1 MSEERTETADGQAK
15 LLEQPDARPLGG
27 SDTQGRAE
35 TGKRIPVL
43 VVRSREWT
51 LWVLAGLVYLGYV
64 VMAAMEAPTLPVTVG
79 LVLLPAL
86 RLLPEGMLVGVGVG
100 TGWFLGGLA
109 LTLSAYTLVGL
120 LLASQ
125 LLALAAGRSERW
137 GWLIGVVA
145 GYVAGI
151 WWGVSR

>member
-1 MSEERTETADGQAK
+1 MSDPERQPDTPDGQERTE
-15 LLEQPDARPLGG
+15 
-27 SDTQGRAE
+27 S
-35 TGKRIPVL
+35 GKRNPVL
-43 VVRSREWT
+43 VVWTSEWT
-51 LWVLAGLVYLGYV
+51 LWALASLAYLGYTA
-64 VMAAMEAPTLPVTVG
+64 MAAMEAPTLPVAVG
-79 LVLLPAL
+79 LALLPAL
-86 RLLPEGMLVGVGVG
+86 RLLPDRMLIGVGIGV
-100 TGWFLGGLA
+100 GWFLGGLIFA
-109 LTLSAYTLVGL
+109 LSAYTLAGL

>member
-1 MSEERTETADGQAK
+1 MISENSRT
-15 LLEQPDARPLGG
+15 RW
-27 SDTQGRAE
+27 
-35 TGKRIPVL
+35 VL
-43 VVRSREWT
+43 WT
-51 LWVLAGLVYLGYV
+51 LAVLAYLGYV
-64 VMAAMEAPTLPVTVG
+64 AMAVMEAPTLPVTLG

>member
-1 MSEERTETADGQAK
+1 MKEEQERIEA
-15 LLEQPDARPLGG
+15 
-27 SDTQGRAE
+27 
-35 TGKRIPVL
+35 GKRVPVL
-43 VVRSREWT
+43 VVRTSEWT

-79 LVLLPAL
+79 LALLPAL
-86 RLLPEGMLVGVGVG
+86 RLLPDRMLIGVGIGV
-100 TGWFLGGLA
+100 GWFLGGLA

-137 GWLIGVVA
+137 GWIIGMVV